1 MKRNLNL
8 KNMKEALIN
17 YSGIKSEFD
26 KIWDTFWQMA
36 TMDFISRETW
46 LKFYEECKGWY
57 ITDDGDEV
65 RDSEHD
71 DRVIWVYGEEPYR
84 A

>member
-1 MKRNLNL
+1 
-8 KNMKEALIN
+8 MKETLIN

-36 TMDFISRETW
+36 TMDFITRETW

-57 ITDDGDEV
+57 ITDDGDAV

-71 DRVIWVYGEEPYR
+71 DCVVWIYGEEPYR